1 MTYRVPVKSRPI
13 TVAETQLFVRAAEKI
28 WSEDERAELIDYVAH
43 NPEAGDVI
51 AGTGGV
57 RKLRWA
63 RSGSGKRGGARVV
76 YFYYRPDCPL
86 YLLLAYA
93 KAQATDLSADEK
105 KAVAA
110 FAAVIK
116 AARDLGVD

>member
-1 MTYRVPVKSRPI
+1 MTYMIAAKTRPI
-13 TVAETQLFVRAAEKI
+13 TVAETRVFARSAEKI
-28 WSEDERAELIDYVAH
+28 WSEDQHAELVDFVAH

-51 AGTGGV
+51 PGTGGV

-93 KAQATDLSADEK
+93 KAQATDLSTDEK

-110 FAAVIK
+110 FAATIK
-116 AARDLGVD
+116 AAVE

>member
-1 MTYRVPVKSRPI
+1 MKIRPI
-13 TVAETQLFVRAAEKI
+13 TVVETQAFARSAERI
-28 WSEDERAELIDYVAH
+28 WSEEERAELVDFVAH
-43 NPEAGDVI
+43 NPQAGDVI
-51 AGTGGV
+51 PGTGGV

-110 FAAVIK
+110 FAATIRGPK
-116 AARDLGVD
+116 ATGVD